1 MAALL
6 SAAMSTMSSSMNSSA
21 TVFLKDFY
29 TRYFQKNLNDLQ
41 QLKVLRIATV
51 CFGLLGISFGIAMI
65 GAKSILDIWWKLSGI
80 FAGGMLGIFLLG
92 FLVKNAGKVAAIGGT
107 LVGVVVI
114 AYLSLQTYL
123 PDSFKTNLE
132 PKMTVAF
139 GTLTIVGVGWLIT
152 KLQSNKS

>member
-1 MAALL
+1 
-6 SAAMSTMSSSMNSSA
+6 
-21 TVFLKDFY
+21 LKDFY
-29 TRYFQKNLNDLQ
+29 TRYFQKNLDDLQ

-92 FLVKNAGKVAAIGGT
+92 FLVKNARKVAAIGGT
-107 LVGVVVI
+107 LAGVVII
-114 AYLSLQTYL
+114 AYLSLQVYL
-123 PDSFKTNLE
+123 PESLKTNLE

-152 KLQSNKS
+152 KLAKR